1 MTMTIEKPEECP
13 EECPYAKHFQV
24 YDWCQLSEN
33 ICVQNTGNKLFDV
46 ECTYYRELLKENYN
60 IF

>member
-1 MTMTIEKPEECP
+1 MTMTIEKPEGCP
-13 EECPYAKHFQV
+13 EAKHFEV
-24 YDWCQLSEN
+24 YDWCELSEN